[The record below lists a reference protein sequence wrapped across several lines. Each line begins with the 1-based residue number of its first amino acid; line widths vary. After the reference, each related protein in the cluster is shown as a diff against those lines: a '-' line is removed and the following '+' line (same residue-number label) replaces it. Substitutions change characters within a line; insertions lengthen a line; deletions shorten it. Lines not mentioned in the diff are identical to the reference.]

1 MYSFL
6 DDLAIPSEL
15 LSLAA
20 ERLNPI
26 SRQFNLE
33 FGGARMRQDLT
44 EDEMDELNV
53 VALLELLQRFGDPL
67 KRPAK
72 VIPWPTPS
80 DEGLNKARVVLE
92 ANAAEV

>member
-6 DDLAIPSEL
+6 DDLAMPPEL
-15 LSLAA
+15 LSLTA

-26 SRQFNLE
+26 SRTFNLE
-33 FGGARMRQDLT
+33 FGGARMRPDLT

-72 VIPWPTPS
+72 VIPWPAPS
-80 DEGLNKARVVLE
+80 ADVLNK
-92 ANAAEV
+92 